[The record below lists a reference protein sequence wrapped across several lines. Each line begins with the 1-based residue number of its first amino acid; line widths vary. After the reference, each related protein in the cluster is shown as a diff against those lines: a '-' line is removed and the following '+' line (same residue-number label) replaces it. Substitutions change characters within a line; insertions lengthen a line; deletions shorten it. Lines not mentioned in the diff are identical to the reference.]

1 MKGLSFALLALA
13 AGHAIADPS
22 NAATPSAASSGAA
35 SAGPSVTSRVG
46 EPAPAAQHGLAIGIE
61 LGEPTSA
68 TIGWFKGKLA
78 LLGALGTGTYEGP
91 GVEGHADAQL
101 EVHRLAANMP
111 LRIGLG
117 ARLYHHGYHQSS
129 IDETP
134 DTHLGV
140 RASASIALERG
151 KLQLYA
157 EIAPGIDV
165 VRSSSCNLS
174 SGARSVCPHAQEAP
188 VFLQLAVGARWFFSK

>member
-1 MKGLSFALLALA
+1 MRIRSLLVVALS
-13 AGHAIADPS
+13 AGSAGADPS
-22 NAATPSAASSGAA
+22 TATAPAATGASSA
-35 SAGPSVTSRVG
+35 SAPSVTGHVG
-46 EPAPAAQHGLAIGIE
+46 DRPATAPHGLAIGVE

-68 TIGWFKGKLA
+68 TIGWFTGKLA

-91 GVEGHADAQL
+91 GIEAHADVQL
-101 EVHRLAANMP
+101 EVHRLAPNMP
-111 LRIGLG
+111 LRIGGG

-140 RASASIALERG
+140 RASASVALERG
-151 KLQLYA
+151 QLQLYA
-157 EIAPGIDV
+157 EVAPGIDV

-174 SGARSVCPHAQEAP
+174 SGARSVCPHTQEAP
-188 VFLQLAVGARWFFSK
+188 VFLQLAIGARWFFSK

>member
-1 MKGLSFALLALA
+1 MKGFSVALLALA

-22 NAATPSAASSGAA
+22 TATTPTASGGMA
-35 SAGPSVTSRVG
+35 SAGPSVTSHVG
-46 EPAPAAQHGLAIGIE
+46 DSRTAAPHGLAIGIE
-61 LGEPTSA
+61 VGEPTSA
-68 TIGWFKGKLA
+68 TIGWFTGKLA

-91 GVEGHADAQL
+91 GIEAHADVQL
-101 EVHRLAANMP
+101 EIRRLGPNMP
-111 LRIGLG
+111 LRIGGG

-134 DTHLGV
+134 DTHLGL
-140 RASASIALERG
+140 RASASIALERRQ
-151 KLQLYA
+151 LQLYA
-157 EIAPGIDV
+157 EVAPGIDV